1 MLRIIVTKEKVIVT
15 MQDEVVSFPD
25 PPDSATS
32 SVKSDK
38 LPKEYTIYTRRWL
51 VLGLY
56 VLSTAFNG
64 LMWLQYSVIADIIM
78 DYYNIGS
85 TWVDM
90 TSLVFMISYVILVF
104 PASWI
109 LDKYV
114 MALFF
119 KFHII

>member
-1 MLRIIVTKEKVIVT
+1 MK
-15 MQDEVVSFPD
+15 DEVVPSQD

-32 SVKSDK
+32 SVESDK
-38 LPKEYTIYTRRWL
+38 IQKEYTIYTRRWL

-114 MALFF
+114 MSSFIYIF
-119 KFHII
+119 TYH